1 MKQWV
6 TDERGIALFLV
17 LWVLALLTVIVGEF
31 VHAMRT
37 ELAITRNFKE
47 QTQAHYI
54 AYAGLETA
62 IAGLIRQEIAPPA
75 PDREKEAET
84 ETIQWRSHAEI
95 PWIGFGDG
103 AFKIEIE
110 NESGKINLNAAD
122 ARLLGLLVR
131 GLELEDE
138 QKAIIIDSIQDWRDP
153 DTAHRVNGAED
164 DYYQSLDAPYYAKDQ
179 PFDSVAELLWVR
191 GVTPELFYN
200 GLKQRA
206 TVWGD
211 PGDKENNSPNRPIP
225 PEGRSRE
232 KTEKKRGFDFKKINL
247 NAASEA
253 VLAALPEI
261 TEDEVAA
268 ILEFRAKTEFKN
280 LGELVP
286 LIGGERYAALRPFL
300 TLEKAKIYT
309 IRSQGKLTGS
319 PVAEVLEAVVAI
331 DKDFERNYRI
341 LKRARGPAFAYKERG

>member
-1 MKQWV
+1 MKRLA
-6 TDERGIALFLV
+6 TDEQGIALFLV

-37 ELAITRNFKE
+37 ELNITRNFKE
-47 QTQAHYI
+47 QTQARYI

-62 IAGLIRQEIAPPA
+62 IAGLIRQQIAPPPA
-75 PDREKEAET
+75 NEQKAAEAET
-84 ETIQWRSHAEI
+84 IHWRSHADI
-95 PWIGFGDG
+95 PWIDFGDG
-103 AFKIEIE
+103 AFKVAIE

-131 GLELEDE
+131 GLGLEED

-164 DYYQSLDAPYYAKDQ
+164 DYYQSLDLPYYAKDQ
-179 PFDSVAELLWVR
+179 PFDSVEELLWVR
-191 GVTPELFYN
+191 GVTPELFYS

-211 PGDKENNSPNRPIP
+211 IPEAEKNRPEP
-225 PEGRSRE
+225 SANSSQEKE
-232 KTEKKRGFDFKKINL
+232 KTGFDFKKVNL
-247 NAASEA
+247 NAASDA
-253 VLAALPEI
+253 VLAAFSEI

-268 ILEFRAKTEFKN
+268 ILDFRAKTEFKN

-286 LIGGERYAALRPFL
+286 LIGGESFAALRPFL

-309 IRSQGKLTGS
+309 IRSRGKLTGS
-319 PVAEVLEAVVAI
+319 PVTEVLEAVVAI
-331 DKDFERNYRI
+331 DEDFESGYWI